1 MRLSQD
7 IQIVLHAS
15 IKISLHLV
23 DQKMIHS
30 PIISEEGL
38 TSDLI
43 MDFVQVRL
51 ICVHEC
57 VPIC

>member
-7 IQIVLHAS
+7 IQIVLHVS

-23 DQKMIHS
+23 DHKMINS

-51 ICVHEC
+51 ICVREC
-57 VPIC
+57 VPIR